1 MQGDLRVSSDASSGW
16 RQLRILIV
24 SQYFWPETFR
34 INDLALGL
42 ADLGHQV
49 SVLTGKPNYPSG
61 RFFEGYGFLACP
73 GEDYGPVRVL
83 RVPLLPR
90 GGGGAMRLT
99 LNYLSFALFA
109 SLIGPLR
116 CRGAVDLILVYEPS
130 PITVGLPALLLKVFK
145 RAPVM
150 FWVQDLWPES
160 LSATGAV
167 RARWALR
174 AAARLVRLIYRSC
187 DRILVQS
194 RAFTDSVVALGGRPE
209 HVLYFPNSAEALYRA
224 VPARGDHP
232 SMRLADGFRV
242 MFAGNIGAAQSF
254 ETILGAAEALRSNSE
269 IHWLLLGD
277 GRLLSWVEGEVVR
290 RGLSATVHLLG
301 RHPVEAM
308 PEWFGRAD
316 ALLVTL
322 KRDPIFALTIPSK
335 LQSYMACAR
344 PIIAALDGEGAR
356 VVREAGAGVAVPAE
370 DSEALAQAVL
380 DMYKMPPAERE
391 AMGAR
396 GREYFLR
403 EFERDMLLARLDRW
417 MKELVGEMS
426 PCAS

>member
-1 MQGDLRVSSDASSGW
+1 MT
-16 RQLRILIV
+16 RQSKTLLRILIV

-34 INDLALGL
+34 INDLARGL
-42 ADLGHQV
+42 ADLGHRV

-61 RFFEGYGFLACP
+61 RFFEGYGFVARSR
-73 GEDYGPVRVL
+73 EDYGPVRVV

-90 GGGGAMRLT
+90 GDGGATRLT
-99 LNYLSFALFA
+99 LNYLSFAVFA
-109 SLIGPLR
+109 SLLGPLR
-116 CRGAVDLILVYEPS
+116 CRGAADLILVYQPS
-130 PITVGLPALLLKVFK
+130 PITVGLPALMLKVFK

-160 LSATGAV
+160 LSATGEVRVPWILKAV
-167 RARWALR
+167 EK
-174 AAARLVRLIYRSC
+174 LVRFIYRGC
-187 DRILVQS
+187 ERILVQS
-194 RAFTDSVVALGGRPE
+194 HAFTESVIALGARPE
-209 HVLYFPNSAEALYRA
+209 RVLYFPNSAEALYQP
-224 VPARGDHP
+224 VDARGVHP
-232 SMRLADGFRV
+232 SVQLPNGFRV

-269 IHWLLLGD
+269 IHWLILGD
-277 GRLLSWVEGEVVR
+277 GRLLSWVEQEVVR
-290 RGLSATVHLLG
+290 RGLSGTVHLLG
-301 RHPVEAM
+301 RHPVNSM
-308 PEWFGRAD
+308 PGWFAHAD

-322 KRDPIFALTIPSK
+322 KADPIFALTIPSK

-356 VVREAGAGVAVPAE
+356 VVREAGAGIAVPAE
-370 DSEALAQAVL
+370 NAEALARAVL
-380 DMYKMPPAERE
+380 EMYKMPPAERQG
-391 AMGAR
+391 MGAR

-403 EFERDMLLARLDRW
+403 EFERDMLLERLDRW